1 MAIWAIIF
9 HQTPLEVAQGD
20 TCKAPNLAYPNV
32 ITRYI
37 SGIHLHH
44 RLTHLVWPSDACQ
57 RVCRQQRSVVPEA
70 AFLTAIM
77 ARWRVRRAPYRAQ
90 MCELTVILSIV
101 VFYTCY
107 LRDPRKF
114 LIAYAWLKK
123 YRSILECA
131 VCAFQTTTQSL
142 CRTHPGRISTVDYDE
157 LARVLKITYYLK

>member
-1 MAIWAIIF
+1 MS
-9 HQTPLEVAQGD
+9 LEC
-20 TCKAPNLAYPNV
+20 TCKAPKLAYPNA
-32 ITRYI
+32 ITRYT
-37 SGIHLHH
+37 SGIHLHR

-57 RVCRQQRSVVPEA
+57 RVFRQQRSVVPEA

-114 LIAYAWLKK
+114 LIAYAWLKN
-123 YRSILECA
+123 YRSILKCA
-131 VCAFQTTTQSL
+131 VCAFQTTITMKISRCTLSTFFFFILQS
-142 CRTHPGRISTVDYDE
+142 RNHHFYMKNDGGNV
-157 LARVLKITYYLK
+157 